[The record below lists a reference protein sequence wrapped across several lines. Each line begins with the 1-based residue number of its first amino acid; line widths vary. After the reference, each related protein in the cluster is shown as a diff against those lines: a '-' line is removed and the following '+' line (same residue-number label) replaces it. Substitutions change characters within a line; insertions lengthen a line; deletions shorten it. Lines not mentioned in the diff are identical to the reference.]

1 MNWETFYFVCFV
13 AGLFLSGF
21 SLLGGMGHLGG
32 HFHFHLPHGTHMPH
46 LPTAGHGTHMPHG
59 AHAGSGGTH
68 GQASGS
74 QSTVPWWNAFSIMV
88 FITWFGATGYLLT
101 RHENFAALVVLV
113 LSAVAGFAG
122 GAIVFLFLTK
132 VLLPHE
138 RELTDYETAVEGVVG
153 RVSAPIREG
162 GIGEV
167 VYEQLGVRKAVPA
180 RAENGAAIK
189 KDEEV
194 FVVRYEKGVAWVR
207 RWEDLEA
214 GEERRGAEG

>member
-32 HFHFHLPHGTHMPH
+32 HIHLPHGTHVPHMPH
-46 LPTAGHGTHMPHG
+46 MTGAGHGTHMPHA
-59 AHAGSGGTH
+59 AHAGSGATRGN
-68 GQASGS
+68 SGGPH
-74 QSTVPWWNAFSIMV
+74 STAPWWNAVSIMV

-113 LSAVAGFAG
+113 LSALAGFGG
-122 GAIVFLFLTK
+122 GAIVFFFLTK

-162 GIGEV
+162 GIGEI

-180 RAENGAAIK
+180 RSEHGAAIK

-207 RWEDLEA
+207 RWEEVEA
-214 GEERRGAEG
+214 GDEARSM

>member
-21 SLLGGMGHLGG
+21 SLLGGMGHFGG
-32 HFHFHLPHGTHMPH
+32 HLHFHLPHGTHMPH
-46 LPTAGHGTHMPHG
+46 MTGAAHGTHLPHVGHAPQGG
-59 AHAGSGGTH
+59 ASARMAQG
-68 GQASGS
+68 

-88 FITWFGATGYLLT
+88 FLTWFGATGYLLT
-101 RHENFAALVVLV
+101 RHETFAALVVLV

-132 VLLPHE
+132 LLLPHE
-138 RELTDYETAVEGVVG
+138 RELTDHETAVEGVVG

-162 GIGEV
+162 GIGEI
-167 VYEQLGVRKAVPA
+167 VYEQLGARRSAPA
-180 RAENGAAIK
+180 RSEHGAAIK

-207 RWEDLEA
+207 RWEELDSGDDA
-214 GEERRGAEG
+214 RST

>member
-21 SLLGGMGHLGG
+21 SLLGGMGHFGG
-32 HFHFHLPHGTHMPH
+32 HFHFHLPHGTHVPH
-46 LPTAGHGTHMPHG
+46 LPAPGHGTHIPHG
-59 AHAGSGGTH
+59 VHAGTGAAH
-68 GQASGS
+68 GQAGGS

-113 LSAVAGFAG
+113 LSVVAGFAG

-138 RELTDYETAVEGVVG
+138 KELTDYETAVEGVVG

-162 GIGEV
+162 GIGEI
-167 VYEQLGVRKAVPA
+167 VYEQLGARKAVPA
-180 RAENGAAIK
+180 RAENGAAIG

-207 RWEDLEA
+207 RWED
-214 GEERRGAEG
+214 

>member
-32 HFHFHLPHGTHMPH
+32 HTHFHLPHGTHVPHMPA
-46 LPTAGHGTHMPHG
+46 AGHGTHLPHV
-59 AHAGSGGTH
+59 AHAGQGAAS
-68 GQASGS
+68 GQASGP

-113 LSAVAGFAG
+113 LSVVAGFAG
-122 GAIVFLFLTK
+122 GAIVFFFLTK

-138 RELTDYETAVEGVVG
+138 RELTDFETAVEGVVG

-162 GIGEV
+162 GIGEI
-167 VYEQLGVRKAVPA
+167 VYEQLGVRKAAPA
-180 RAENGAAIK
+180 RAEDGAAIK

-194 FVVRYEKGVAWVR
+194 FVVRYERGVAWVR
-207 RWEDLEA
+207 RWEELES
-214 GEERRGAEG
+214 GEEARGT